1 MEFQFQDGSRIV
13 NYQLRFS
20 SRKTL
25 GITIRPDLSI
35 IVNAPENTLLE
46 KVEEKLKKKML
57 WIIKQQS
64 YFLTFEPSQPPRKYM
79 SGESIYYLGRQYR
92 LEVISSTKDE
102 VKYKGR
108 FITVSVK
115 GEKNRAKE
123 LLKEWYKDHAKI
135 KFTEIAAPLV
145 ERFKKF
151 NVEPTSIY
159 IQEMSSRWGS
169 CTPNGKI
176 ILNPE
181 LIKVS
186 KYCIEYV
193 IIHELC
199 HLLHHRHNK
208 SFFDLQTKL
217 CPDWESRKLKLEKY
231 GVLI

>member
-1 MEFQFQDGSRIV
+1 MKYQFQYGSRIV

-25 GITIRPDLSI
+25 GITIRPDSTI
-35 IVNAPENTLLE
+35 QVNAPDNTPLE
-46 KVEEKLKKKML
+46 KIEEKLKKKIL

-64 YFLTFEPSQPPRKYM
+64 YFLTFEPSQPQRRYM

-108 FITVSVK
+108 FITVAVK
-115 GEKNRAKE
+115 GDKNRAKE
-123 LLKEWYKDHAKI
+123 LVKEWYKDHAKI
-135 KFTEIAAPLV
+135 KFNEIAEPLV
-145 ERFKKF
+145 EKFRKF
-151 NVEPTSIY
+151 NVKPSSIY
-159 IQEMSSRWGS
+159 IQEMHSRWGS
-169 CTPNGKI
+169 CTPQGKI
-176 ILNPE
+176 ILNPD
-181 LIKVS
+181 LIKVP
-186 KYCIEYV
+186 KACIEYV

-199 HLLHHRHNK
+199 HLLHHHHNK